1 MATQQATIVYPES
14 DGELMGETDAHVMA
28 IKDTIDVL
36 RDYFRLRSDVLVGGD
51 MMMYYREGD
60 NRAVVSPDTFVVF
73 GVPNY
78 SRRVYKFWE
87 EGVPPTVVFEYTSRS
102 TRRAD
107 THTKVVQYA
116 ELGIQEYILFDPLS
130 EYLKPSLQG
139 YQLVQGRYE
148 ALPQS
153 ADGSLVS
160 PALGLSMH
168 QEGLRLRFVELSSE
182 TPLLWY
188 DEVSE
193 RARMEAERARME
205 AAARERA
212 EAMMRAEAAAR
223 EQAEAQI
230 AALQAELARLR
241 GEN

>member
-14 DGELMGETDAHVMA
+14 DGELMGETDAHVRAVGDA
-28 IKDTIDVL
+28 IGVL

-60 NRAVVSPDTFVVF
+60 NRAVVSLDTFVVF

-78 SRRVYKFWE
+78 SRRVYNFWE

-139 YQLVQGRYE
+139 YQLVHGRYE
-148 ALPQS
+148 ALPQT
-153 ADGSLVS
+153 ADGSLLS

-168 QEGLRLRFVELSSE
+168 QEGLHLRFVELSSG

-193 RARMEAERARME
+193 RARMEA
-205 AAARERA
+205 AARERA
-212 EAMMRAEAAAR
+212 EAIMRAEAAAR

-241 GEN
+241 GES